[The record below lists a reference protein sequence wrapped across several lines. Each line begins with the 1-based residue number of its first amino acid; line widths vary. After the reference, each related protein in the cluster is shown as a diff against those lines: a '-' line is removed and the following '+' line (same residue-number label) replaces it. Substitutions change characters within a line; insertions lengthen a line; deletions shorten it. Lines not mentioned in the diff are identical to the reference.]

1 MMDGM
6 MTVIARL
13 ENGKH
18 VVIAPERSKVVW
30 RYLTDG
36 EMDDMGELKLDVI
49 RNYIWFESKLETT
62 LEQGITVY
70 FAVIDGTNVMMNRF
84 YE

>member
-1 MMDGM
+1 MDGM

-13 ENGKH
+13 NNGRQ
-18 VVIAPERSKVVW
+18 VVIAPERNRVVW
-30 RYLTDG
+30 RYLTDK
-36 EMDDMGELKLDVI
+36 EIDDMGELRLDVI
-49 RNYIWFESKLETT
+49 GNYLWLESKVETT

-70 FAVIDGTNVMMNRF
+70 FAVIDGTNVKMNRF

>member
-1 MMDGM
+1 MDGM

-13 ENGKH
+13 ENGRY
-18 VVIAPERSKVVW
+18 VVIAPESNKVVW

-36 EMDDMGELKLDVI
+36 EMDDMGELKLEVI
-49 RNYIWFESKLETT
+49 RNHIWFESKLETT
-62 LEQGITVY
+62 LEQGITIY
-70 FAVIDGTNVMMNRF
+70 FATIDGTNVKMNRF

>member
-6 MTVIARL
+6 MAVVARL
-13 ENGKH
+13 DNGRY
-18 VVIAPERSKVVW
+18 VVIAPERNKVVW

-49 RNYIWFESKLETT
+49 GNYIWLESKLETT
-62 LEQGITVY
+62 LEQGITIY